1 MVAEDGFR
9 DVFYSAQDGLKLHA
23 RVYGEGNPGLPVVC
37 LPGLTRNARDF
48 HALAKKLSTHETEGR
63 KVIAFD
69 YRGRGLSDYDRD
81 WRRYD
86 VAVEAADIISGLVA
100 LGVEHA
106 AFIGTSRGGLII
118 MTLAGSRPTL
128 IKAVVLND
136 IGPVVEGD
144 GLAQIRA
151 YLQRS
156 PKPATLDEAI
166 KIQKTVHGEAF
177 PALNE
182 DDWERFTAALYK
194 EEQGRLR
201 TDFDPNLLKPLKAIN
216 LNRPL
221 PALWP
226 LFDGL
231 AATPLLTVRG
241 ENSRLLSS
249 RTLEEMATRHPTMQQ
264 IVVPGQGHAPLLET
278 GSLPREI
285 SAFIR
290 RAEKSLQ
297 TREERRHSSASV
309 P

>member
-1 MVAEDGFR
+1 MADNGFR

-23 RVYGEGNPGLPVVC
+23 RVYGEGNSGLPVVC

-48 HALAKKLSTHETEGR
+48 HALAEKLSAEGGAAR

-86 VAVEAADIISGLVA
+86 VAVEAADIVSGLVA

-106 AFIGTSRGGLII
+106 AFVGTSRGGLIT
-118 MTLAGSRPTL
+118 MALAGTRPTL
-128 IKAVVLND
+128 IKAAILND

-151 YLQRS
+151 YLQRA
-156 PKPATLDEAI
+156 PAPATLAEAI
-166 KIQKTVHGEAF
+166 EIQKSVHGEAF
-177 PALNE
+177 PALN
-182 DDWERFTAALYK
+182 DSDWERFTAALYK
-194 EEQGRLR
+194 EEEGRLR
-201 TDFDPNLLKPLKAIN
+201 ADFDPNLLKPLKAID
-216 LNRPL
+216 LDKPL
-221 PALWP
+221 PTLWP

-231 AATPLLTVRG
+231 TAIPLLTIRG

-249 RTLEEMATRHPTMQQ
+249 RTLGEMAARHPAMQQ

-278 GSLPREI
+278 GNLPNEI
-285 SAFIR
+285 SAFIK
-290 RAEKSLQ
+290 RAERS
-297 TREERRHSSASV
+297 R
-309 P
+309 

>member
-1 MVAEDGFR
+1 VADNGFR

-23 RVYGEGNPGLPVVC
+23 RVYGEGNSGLPVVC

-48 HALAKKLSTHETEGR
+48 HALAEKLSAEGAAAR

-86 VAVEAADIISGLVA
+86 VAVEAADIVSGLVA

-106 AFIGTSRGGLII
+106 AFVGTSRGGLIT
-118 MTLAGSRPTL
+118 MALAGTRPTL
-128 IKAVVLND
+128 IKAAILND

-151 YLQRS
+151 YLQRA
-156 PKPATLDEAI
+156 PAPATLAEAI
-166 KIQKTVHGEAF
+166 EIQKSVHGEAF
-177 PALNE
+177 PALN
-182 DDWERFTAALYK
+182 DSDWERFTTALYK
-194 EEQGRLR
+194 EEEGRLR
-201 TDFDPNLLKPLKAIN
+201 ADFDPNLLKPLKAID
-216 LNRPL
+216 LDKPL
-221 PALWP
+221 PTLWP

-231 AATPLLTVRG
+231 TAIPLLTFRG

-249 RTLEEMATRHPTMQQ
+249 RTLGEMAARHPAMQQ

-278 GSLPREI
+278 GNLPKEI
-285 SAFIR
+285 SAFIK
-290 RAEKSLQ
+290 RAERS
-297 TREERRHSSASV
+297 R
-309 P
+309 